1 MDSGSYGE
9 KPIRVL
15 LIDRDRGEYALIGQ
29 LLDAIG
35 HGAYELTWCWQA
47 EHAIDAI
54 FSDLHDVVL
63 LDYQGNHGSGPA
75 ILAKAVQMGASVPI
89 IVMTAELDRNVD
101 REAIRSGASDYL
113 LKGRIDSQILERTL
127 RYAIERKSAEA
138 RLARLA
144 HYDALTNVP
153 NRILFRD
160 RLGRALERARRSQQT
175 VALFFIDLDG
185 FKQVN
190 DTLGH
195 EAGDELIRTVAE
207 RLSHCMRKSDS
218 VARIGG
224 DEFTVILEDVAT
236 TSDIVNVA
244 RKAIDVV
251 SRPVPLGAQQVFVGA
266 SIGIAVYP
274 EAGDTVD
281 ALLKHADM
289 AMYQAKNLRGS
300 AYRFYTEKM
309 NVEAMNQMYLEA
321 DLRRALRRGE
331 FELYYQP
338 RIALDDERIA
348 GVEALLRWNHPVR
361 GVVSP
366 ADFIPLAEEV
376 GLIVP
381 LGYWVIHRACE
392 DMRTLDARGVD
403 PIHIAVN
410 LSFKQFADE
419 KFAQTVRNI
428 IEAAGVD
435 ARRLEFELTETAIMA
450 NAEDT
455 ERCMHTIREL
465 GPTFSLDDFGTGYSS
480 FAHIQ
485 RLPIGALKID
495 RSFVKNLPQ
504 TQDDATIVK
513 AMISLAHNLGLQ
525 VIAEGAETA
534 EQVRFLREHDCD
546 QAQGYF
552 FSRPVTFT
560 DLLQQVQPEALVD
573 EPGACAGLS
582 LA

>member
-1 MDSGSYGE
+1 MDSGSHGE

-29 LLDAIG
+29 LLNAIG
-35 HGAYELTWCWQA
+35 HCAYELTWCWQP

-63 LDYQGNHGSGPA
+63 LDYQGDRASGQA
-75 ILAKAVQMGASVPI
+75 IVAKSMQMGAPVPI
-89 IVMTAELDRNVD
+89 IVMTDELDRNVD

-113 LKGRIDSQILERTL
+113 LKGRIDSQVLERTL

-144 HYDALTNVP
+144 HYDALTNIP

-160 RLGRALERARRSQQT
+160 RLARALERARRTQQT

-244 RKAIDVV
+244 RKAIDVI
-251 SRPVPLGAQQVFVGA
+251 SRPVMLDSQQVFVGA

-289 AMYQAKNLRGS
+289 AMYQAKGLRGS

-366 ADFIPLAEEV
+366 ADFIPLAEEI

-381 LGYWVIHRACE
+381 LGYWVVHQACE
-392 DMRTLDARGVD
+392 DMRTLDAHGVD
-403 PIHIAVN
+403 PFHIAVN

-419 KFAQTVRNI
+419 KFAQTVGNI
-428 IEAAGVD
+428 IDGAGID

-450 NAEDT
+450 HGEHT
-455 ERCMHTIREL
+455 EHCMQAIRAL

-495 RSFVKNLPQ
+495 RSFVKNLPV

-513 AMISLAHNLGLQ
+513 AMISLAHNLGLV

-534 EQVRFLREHDCD
+534 DQVRFLREHACD
-546 QAQGYF
+546 QVQGYY
-552 FSRPVTFT
+552 FSRPLRFP
-560 DLLQQVQPEALVD
+560 DLMHKIQPEAYPL
-573 EPGACAGLS
+573 ARAGLN